1 MKIIG
6 KRSNRTYDVKYS
18 LFGWSY
24 ATPVIFQRVY
34 FLGIPLWYKRI
45 ELPHDV
51 HDFQSVK
58 EWGPIQLEKWFKDS
72 INRYEEYH
80 QKWNQF
86 DSFMKMKFK

>member
-18 LFGWSY
+18 LSGWSY
-24 ATPVIFQRVY
+24 ATPVVYHQVY

-51 HDFQSVK
+51 HCFLSVK
-58 EWGPIQLEKWFKDS
+58 EWGPIQLENWFQNS
-72 INRYEEYH
+72 IDRYEEYY
-80 QKWNQF
+80 QKWDQF